1 MVTITKRHR
10 ATVKS
15 RIPMLGHK
23 KKAGKA
29 ESNHAINE
37 KNKKK

>member
-1 MVTITKRHR
+1 MVTFTKRHR

-15 RIPMLGHK
+15 RMPMFGHMK
-23 KKAGKA
+23 RAGKA

-37 KNKKK
+37 KNKEK